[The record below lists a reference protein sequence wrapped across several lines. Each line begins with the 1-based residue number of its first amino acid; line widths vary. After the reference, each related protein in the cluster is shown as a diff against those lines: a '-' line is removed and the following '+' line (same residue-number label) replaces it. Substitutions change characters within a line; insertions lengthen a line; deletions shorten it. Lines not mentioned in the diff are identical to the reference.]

1 MRMDI
6 ALLNVRIVFQ
16 KSETVTD
23 SIGNHLPQWVEYYVC
38 YATVGGE
45 GGSETVAAG
54 TTVENADISFTVRFC
69 KAVDAVTTTG
79 FRVLFRDEL
88 YDILSVD
95 HMNYKRKAVK
105 FRCRKARR

>member
-1 MRMDI
+1 M
-6 ALLNVRIVFQ
+6 NVRITFQ
-16 KSETVTD
+16 KNAVTMD
-23 SIGNHLPQWVEYYVC
+23 AIGNRVNGWQDHYTC
-38 YATVGGE
+38 HATVGGE
-45 GGSETVAAG
+45 GSSETVAAE

-69 KAVDAVTTTG
+69 KAVGTVTTTG
-79 FRVLFRDEL
+79 FRILFRDEI